1 MEFIVYDNFLREK
14 CFSFYSLCLIFNVVK
29 VKLQKLLSP
38 IKKHYVMSQSPK
50 IFNILAILD
59 ILLIPTLNMVLTVTI
74 FGSF

>member
-14 CFSFYSLCLIFNVVK
+14 CFPFYSLCLIFNVVK